1 MPTRGQSILVE
12 TPESVDAQKRRIE
25 PAAGAAL
32 VGWIT
37 QKVNIWEDV
46 RNRGYQRLWGE
57 YWRMW
62 RGKWNEADMNRL
74 SERSKL
80 VAPALAQSIEQTV
93 SEIEEAIFSRKEW
106 FDTGEKDKLADE
118 LMALLLRDQLIDD
131 LDKVNAKD
139 QIMEAITNGAIFGTM
154 VAKVNV
160 FVGHD
165 QKLSRDTKSQEL
177 KSNNKKRVFVA
188 VESIRPD
195 EFVPDPVGKDVQQ
208 MEGCAQRIQRT
219 MHYVLERIEQG
230 VYRKDALAQIFPTRR
245 LKNSDVDQEDPQS
258 INTTYESGQVDLIEY
273 HGKVP
278 LRYMTQLGKKEAKS
292 AIDRALNAGADR
304 DEVDNANG
312 EGPYVE
318 AIVTIA
324 NNGVLLRAMVNPF
337 TMQDRA
343 IVAAQFEK
351 VPGRFWGR
359 GVAEKGYN
367 PQKALDA
374 ELRARMDA
382 LGYISAPMLGVDS
395 GRLPRGFRF
404 EVKPGKVWT
413 TQGPPKDVLQPVQV
427 GDYNTLT
434 FQQTQEMERMVQ
446 MGTGSFDT
454 ASALKA
460 QSQSGAN
467 GASSNS
473 ALMGAFVKRSKRS
486 IANISRNFVH
496 PIVQKCLWRYMQFD
510 PIRYPKDFDISIK
523 TTIGIVAR
531 EVEAMQMT
539 QLMGMM
545 PPDFHQ
551 VQLVLAK
558 GIIENTSLSNKGE
571 ILKVIDAVINPSP
584 QAQQAAQAAQQAQQ
598 ALAAAQTALAQAE
611 AARAN
616 AQADL
621 AHAQAFKSTHE
632 AQMEAQG
639 HQVDISRLQ
648 LEQHE
653 QAVQAGQLHISA
665 AKLPIDRL
673 KAMASMVSAKAAET
687 SAEAAMHKAKNP
699 PKPAASK

>member
-12 TPESVDAQKRRIE
+12 TPESIDAQKSRLE
-25 PAAGAAL
+25 QPAGAML

-37 QKVNIWEDV
+37 TKVNIWEDV

-80 VAPALAQSIEQTV
+80 VAPALAQAIEQTV

-106 FDTGEKDKLADE
+106 FDVGEKDKLADE
-118 LMALLLRDQLIDD
+118 LLSLLMRDQLIDD
-131 LDKVNAKD
+131 LEKVNAKD
-139 QIMEAITNGAIFGTM
+139 QIMEAITNGALFGTM
-154 VAKVNV
+154 IGKVNV

-165 QKLSRDTKSQEL
+165 QKLSRNPKSQEL
-177 KSNNKKRVFVA
+177 QSNNKKRVFVS
-188 VESIRPD
+188 VESVRPD
-195 EFVPDPVGKDVQQ
+195 EFVPDPVGKDIQQ
-208 MEGCAQRIQRT
+208 MEGCAQRVQRT

-245 LKNSDVDQEDPQS
+245 LKNSDIDQEDPQS

-278 LRYMTQLGKKEAKS
+278 LRYMTALGKKEERS
-292 AIDRALNAGADR
+292 ALDRAIGEGTKSTD
-304 DEVDNANG
+304 VDMNG
-312 EGPYVE
+312 MGPYVE

-337 TMQDRA
+337 TMQDRS

-413 TQGPPKDVLQPVQV
+413 TQGPPKDVLQPVTV
-427 GDYNTLT
+427 GDYSSLT

-486 IANISRNFVH
+486 IAGICRNFVH

-510 PIRYPKDFDISIK
+510 PMRYPKDFDISIK

-571 ILKVIDAVINPSP
+571 ILKIIDGVINPSP
-584 QAQQAAQAAQQAQQ
+584 QAQQAQQQEQQ
-598 ALAAAQTALAQAE
+598 MQQQLVQMQMELAKAE
-611 AARAN
+611 AGRAQ

-621 AHAQAFKSTHE
+621 AHAQAFKITHE
-632 AQMEAQG
+632 AQMDG
-639 HQVDISRLQ
+639 NSHMVDISRLQ
-648 LEQHE
+648 LEKTEQDVQH
-653 QAVQAGQLHISA
+653 GQLHISA
-665 AKLPIDRL
+665 AKLPIEHL
-673 KAMASMVSAKAAET
+673 KAQASYLAAQAAMKAASRPMT
-687 SAEAAMHKAKNP
+687 S
-699 PKPAASK
+699 SK

>member
-12 TPESVDAQKRRIE
+12 TPESLSAQKSRME
-25 PAAGAAL
+25 PAAGAML

-37 QKVNIWEDV
+37 TKVNIWEDV

-106 FDTGEKDKLADE
+106 FDVGEKDKLADE
-118 LMALLLRDQLIDD
+118 LMTLLLRDQLIDD

-139 QIMEAITNGAIFGTM
+139 QIMEAITNGALFGTM
-154 VAKVNV
+154 IGKVNV

-165 QKLSRDTKSQEL
+165 QKLSRDPKSQEL
-177 KSNNKKRVFVA
+177 QSTNKRRVFVS
-188 VESIRPD
+188 VESVRPD
-195 EFVPDPVGKDVQQ
+195 EFVPDPVGKDIQQ
-208 MEGCAQRIQRT
+208 MEGCAQRVQRT

-245 LKNSDVDQEDPQS
+245 LKNSDIDQEDPQS

-278 LRYMTQLGKKEAKS
+278 LRYMTALGKKEERS
-292 AIDRALNAGADR
+292 VLDRALGIGATST
-304 DEVDNANG
+304 EVDMNG

-337 TMQDRA
+337 TMQDRS

-413 TQGPPKDVLQPVQV
+413 TQGPPKDVLQPVTV
-427 GDYNTLT
+427 GDYSSLT

-486 IANISRNFVH
+486 IAAISRNFVH

-510 PIRYPKDFDISIK
+510 PMRYPMDFEISIK

-571 ILKVIDAVINPSP
+571 ILKIIDGVINPSP
-584 QAQQAAQAAQQAQQ
+584 EAQQEAQKAKQQQEQ
-598 ALAAAQTALAQAE
+598 LVMMQMELAKAE
-611 AARAN
+611 AGRAQ

-621 AHAQAFKSTHE
+621 AHAQAFKVTHE
-632 AQMEAQG
+632 AQMESNS
-639 HQVDISRLQ
+639 HMVDISRLQ
-648 LEQHE
+648 LEKTE
-653 QAVQAGQLHISA
+653 QDVQRGQLHISA
-665 AKLPIDRL
+665 AKLPIDHL
-673 KAMASMVSAKAAET
+673 KAQASYL
-687 SAEAAMHKAKNP
+687 SAEAAMK
-699 PKPAASK
+699 AASRPRGSAA

>member
-1 MPTRGQSILVE
+1 MSVMPTSGQSILVE
-12 TPESVDAQKRRIE
+12 TAESL
-25 PAAGAAL
+25 AADQARKEVSPSGAL
-32 VGWIT
+32 VGWIG
-37 QKVNIWEDV
+37 QKVNVWEDV

-62 RGKWNEADMNRL
+62 RGKWNEADQNRL

-80 VAPALAQSIEQTV
+80 VSPALSQAIEQTV
-93 SEIEEAIFSRKEW
+93 SEIEEAVFSRPDW
-106 FDTGEKDKLADE
+106 FDVGKKQKIADE
-118 LMALLLRDQLIDD
+118 LMALLLRDQLIEDM
-131 LDKVNAKD
+131 DKVNAKD

-154 VAKVNV
+154 IAKVNV

-165 QKLSRDTKSQEL
+165 QKTTRDKTTFKL
-177 KSNNKKRVFVA
+177 KANTKKRVFVS
-188 VESIRPD
+188 VESLRPD
-195 EFVPDPVGKDVQQ
+195 EFVPDPVGKSIQQ
-208 MEGCAQRIQRT
+208 MEGCAQRVQRT
-219 MHYVLERIEQG
+219 MHYVLEKIEDG
-230 VYRKDALAQIFPTRR
+230 TYRKDALSQLFPTRR

-278 LRYMTQLGKKEAKS
+278 ARYLMEVKQADNPKNKLDAALGLGLEIEDMTG
-292 AIDRALNAGADR
+292 D
-304 DEVDNANG
+304 
-312 EGPYVE
+312 GPLVE

-337 TMQDRA
+337 TMQDRS

-351 VPGRFWGR
+351 VPARFWGR

-367 PQKALDA
+367 PQKGLDA

-404 EVKPGKVWT
+404 EVKPGKIWT
-413 TQGPPKDVLQPVQV
+413 TQGPPKDVLQPVTV
-427 GDYNTLT
+427 GDYSTLT

-454 ASALKA
+454 ASALKS

-486 IANISRNFVH
+486 IANICRNFIH
-496 PIVQKCLWRYMQFD
+496 PIVQKCLWRYMQYD
-510 PIRYPKDFDISIK
+510 PIRYPKDFDIEIK

-545 PPDFHQ
+545 PQEFHQ
-551 VQLVLAK
+551 VTLVLAK
-558 GIIENTSLSNKGE
+558 GIIDNTSLSNKAE
-571 ILKVIDAVINPSP
+571 IVKIIDSVINPSP
-584 QAQQAAQAAQQAQQ
+584 QAQQQAQQAQQ
-598 ALAAAQTALAQAE
+598 MAMALQQAQMQLVQAQAAE
-611 AARAN
+611 AQAKADESKARA
-616 AQADL
+616 AKL
-621 AHAQAFKSTHE
+621 GHE
-632 AQMEAQG
+632 ATMDEVSATA
-639 HQVDISRLQ
+639 DMARLK
-648 LEQHE
+648 LEQGE
-653 QAVQAGQLHISA
+653 QDIQALQTHISM
-665 AKLPIDRL
+665 AKLPID
-673 KAMASMVSAKAAET
+673 KAKAAASIISAKAA
-687 SAEAAMHKAKNP
+687 MK
-699 PKPAASK
+699 AASRPMASAKK